1 MRLRILILVIV
12 ALGACAPAPEDVGV
26 DVSALGVPSCND
38 VDLAGVEVTVTDL
51 GGESL
56 LVSAG
61 GVPVCM
67 GSDVEVRL
75 ALDRN
80 EDDGDD
86 GTPLPAADGEGEG
99 DKKPDELPGTPLPA
113 ATE

>member
-1 MRLRILILVIV
+1 MRLRFSILVIV
-12 ALGACAPAPEDVGV
+12 ALGACAPAPDDVGV

-51 GGESL
+51 GESL

-67 GSDVEVRL
+67 GSDLEVRH
-75 ALDRN
+75 ALERN

-86 GTPLPAADGEGEG
+86 GTPLPAADGEGDD
-99 DKKPDELPGTPLPA
+99 DKQPDQLPGTPLPA